1 MKTSKFQKLLGMTA
15 LVLSGS
21 LSAAPL
27 VLLGSADNNN
37 AGVTALA
44 TAATGDLY
52 VRFDLG
58 FTGTVSSNDF
68 AALWFDNV
76 ATGDHTNRANFG
88 LKANSGPSSSP
99 GSDYFARTSGTGGVF
114 DTTPSFQ
121 VANGSSVNLF
131 AHLYK
136 TGSST
141 NYDRLDL
148 WIGSTLSSLDLL
160 STAADVSASGNTGIS
175 SVSYLGFRN
184 ANLSAFNSTDQV
196 TISNF
201 SVTSAVPEPST
212 WALMAMSL
220 MGMAVVMRRRKS

>member
-1 MKTSKFQKLLGMTA
+1 MKTSKFQKLLGLTA

-27 VLLGSADNNN
+27 VLGPTDNNN
-37 AGVTALA
+37 AGVTTLA

-52 VRFDLG
+52 VRFDLS
-58 FTGTVSSNDF
+58 FSGTVSSNDF
-68 AALWFDNV
+68 AALWFDN
-76 ATGDHTNRANFG
+76 TLLGNHTSGANFG
-88 LKANSGPSSSP
+88 LKADLGAN
-99 GSDYFARTSGTGGVF
+99 GSDYFARTSGSGGVF

-141 NYDRLDL
+141 NYNRLDL

-160 STAADVSASGNTGIS
+160 STAADVSTSGSTGMS

-184 ANLSAFNSTDQV
+184 ANLSAFTNTDQV

-212 WALMAMSL
+212 WALMAVSL
-220 MGMAVVMRRRKS
+220 MGMAAVMRRRKS